1 MDNIT
6 ELNEIAVPRA
16 RSRDNNSSN
25 TVKIGPRDELKG
37 TLRVEG
43 DLHIEGHVDGELH
56 ATGDVEVE
64 PGATVNA
71 LVEGRNVTVRGT
83 LNGNVV
89 ADVKLNVH
97 GNGSISGDVRTPRL
111 RVDDGTVVNGSI
123 VMQPATGGAS
133 AAGE

>member
-16 RSRDNNSSN
+16 RSRDGNSLNN
-25 TVKIGPRDELKG
+25 VRIGPRDELRG

-43 DLHIEGHVDGELH
+43 DLRIEGRVEGELH
-56 ATGDVEVE
+56 ATGDIEVE
-64 PGATVNA
+64 AGATVNA

-83 LNGNVV
+83 LNGNVL

-97 GNGSISGDVRTPRL
+97 GTGTIHGDVRTPRL

-123 VMQPATGGAS
+123 TMQPESGSPAAAS
-133 AAGE
+133 E

>member
-16 RSRDNNSSN
+16 RSRNGDNLN
-25 TVKIGPRDELKG
+25 TVKIGPRDELRG
-37 TLRVEG
+37 SLRVDGDVRVEG
-43 DLHIEGHVDGELH
+43 HVEGEVH

-64 PGATVNA
+64 AGAVVDA

-97 GNGSISGDVRTPRL
+97 GSGAIHGDVRTPRL

-123 VMQPATGGAS
+123 TMQPGSGS
-133 AAGE
+133 SAGE